1 MTNCLKAEK
10 RQKWVNLLFE
20 QNRITTTRQYK
31 QKQMHK
37 IKRKLPKHIEKIKWV
52 ELQQAIA
59 TMITNPNKI
68 WNNLRKEKYMVP
80 KSYFQTN

>member
-1 MTNCLKAEK
+1 MGHH
-10 RQKWVNLLFE
+10 LFE

-37 IKRKLPKHIEKIKWV
+37 IQRKLPKHIEKIKRV
-52 ELQQAIA
+52 KLQQVIA
-59 TMITNPNKI
+59 KMITNPNET